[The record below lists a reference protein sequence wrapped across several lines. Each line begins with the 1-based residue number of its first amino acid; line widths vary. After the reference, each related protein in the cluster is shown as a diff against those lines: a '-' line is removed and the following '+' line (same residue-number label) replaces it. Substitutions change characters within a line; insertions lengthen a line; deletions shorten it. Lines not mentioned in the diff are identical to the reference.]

1 MRVPGVPRWCG
12 GHHPVGDATSG
23 PARLSFNP
31 QLRVEFRG
39 ATVPSD
45 AGLLLAREMD
55 EQLGLGALIE
65 RHLTDPRSG
74 RNRQFPLVDLFRQ
87 SIYSRLAGYEDTND
101 AARLAVDPT
110 FRMLASRERRE
121 TSVALTSTLHW
132 FETEV
137 LAEERNYEGLGRFN
151 ASLIEHAA
159 TRSPTR
165 RVTLD
170 IDSSES
176 PVHGAQEQATYNGH
190 FESVCYHPLFV
201 FSPEGDCLAA
211 KLRPGNVHSADGWD
225 EALLPIIARYRARG
239 QTVVVRADAAFAL
252 PALYEALERR
262 GGRDAIRLPANDVL
276 ERRIEELLTRPPRP
290 PSHAPLVRYRSFEY
304 QAASWD
310 RPRRVIA
317 KIEHHPGELF
327 PRVGFI
333 VTTLTGTNRAVV
345 RFYNQRGTAEQWIKE
360 GKAATLSC
368 HRFRANEV
376 RLLLGVIAYNL
387 GNLLR
392 RLVLPSPIESWSLTS
407 LQQRPFKTRGRLIR
421 HARYFILQLG
431 ESSLT
436 RTLFRQI
443 LGRINRLTGIRPDGE
458 DIHRARARSLGISGG
473 VSERDGRGKQTPKH
487 GVAHGPCVARMTS
500 GKDER
505 AERQGD
511 PPFNATAD
519 GRNGSVLENPVN

>member
-1 MRVPGVPRWCG
+1 M
-12 GHHPVGDATSG
+12 GDAESG
-23 PARLSFNP
+23 PIRLSFNP
-31 QLRVEFRG
+31 RLRIEFRG
-39 ATVPSD
+39 ATVTSD
-45 AGLLLAREMD
+45 AGLLLPRELD
-55 EQLGLGALIE
+55 ERLGLSALIE
-65 RHLTDPRSG
+65 RHLSDPRTG
-74 RNRQFPLVDLFRQ
+74 HNRQFLLPDLLRQ

-101 AARLAVDPT
+101 AERLAEDPT

-137 LAEERNYEGLGRFN
+137 LAEEQNYEGLGRLN
-151 ASLIEHAA
+151 AALIKHTA

-165 RVTLD
+165 RMTLD

-211 KLRPGNVHSADGWD
+211 KLRPGNLHSADGWAD
-225 EALLPIIARYRARG
+225 VLLPVIDRYRAQG
-239 QTVVVRADAAFAL
+239 QSVVIRADAAFAL
-252 PALYEALERR
+252 PVLYEALERR
-262 GGRDAIRLPANDVL
+262 GVRYAIRLPANQVL
-276 ERRIEELLTRPPRP
+276 ERRIEDLLTRPRGR
-290 PSHAPLVRYRSFEY
+290 PSHAPLVRYRSFYY

-317 KIEHHPGELF
+317 KVEHHLGELF

-333 VTTLTGTNRAVV
+333 VTTVTGTNRAVV

-360 GKAATLSC
+360 GKDATHWTRLSC

-392 RLVLPSPIESWSLTS
+392 RLVLPVAIQTWSLTS
-407 LQQRPFKTRGRLIR
+407 LQQRLFKTGGRLIR
-421 HARYFILQLG
+421 HARYFTLQLA
-431 ESSLT
+431 ESYLT
-436 RTLFRQI
+436 RPLFRQI
-443 LGRINRLTGIRPDGE
+443 
-458 DIHRARARSLGISGG
+458 
-473 VSERDGRGKQTPKH
+473 
-487 GVAHGPCVARMTS
+487 VARI
-500 GKDER
+500 ER
-505 AERQGD
+505 LAWH
-511 PPFNATAD
+511 PT
-519 GRNGSVLENPVN
+519 